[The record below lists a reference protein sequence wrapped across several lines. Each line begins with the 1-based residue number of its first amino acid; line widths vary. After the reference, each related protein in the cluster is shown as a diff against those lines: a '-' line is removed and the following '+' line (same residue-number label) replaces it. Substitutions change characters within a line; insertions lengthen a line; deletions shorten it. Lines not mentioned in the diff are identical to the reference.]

1 MPRDLLTPEAPLKGD
16 AQAILSFALSGS
28 LGRIALVS
36 SFGAESVVL
45 LHMVSQL
52 APQTPVIFI
61 DTLMLFPETLAYQ
74 RAVAE
79 RLQLQDLRVI
89 QPDPEA
95 LFSADPDGLLHRAD
109 PDACCALRKTRSLT
123 AALAGFDGWITGRKR
138 FQGASRANMEVI
150 ERDAASGLV
159 KVNPLADWDIA
170 RIAAYRER
178 HTLPPHPM
186 LARGFQSIGCTPCTS
201 PVAPGED
208 PRAGRWRGHE
218 KTECGIHIRDGRVI
232 RGTGS

>member
-16 AQAILSFALSGS
+16 AQAILNFALSGS

-45 LHMVSQL
+45 LHMVSKL

-95 LFSADPDGLLHRAD
+95 LFSRDPDGLLHRTD
-109 PDACCALRKTRSLT
+109 PDACCALRKTQSLT
-123 AALAGFDGWITGRKR
+123 AALDGFDGWITGRKR
-138 FQGASRANMEVI
+138 FQGASRADMELV
-150 ERDAASGLV
+150 ERDADSGLI

-178 HTLPPHPM
+178 HALPPHPM
-186 LARGFQSIGCTPCTS
+186 IARGYQSIGCAPCTS
-201 PVAPGED
+201 PVAEGED

-232 RGTGS
+232 RGTDS